1 MSRMA
6 SPGRSTNAPTRVGL
20 LLDSYDQPQWI
31 RRVISDV
38 QSSAVAEVVLVVKNG
53 HVPQE
58 RAGFVRRLWK
68 ERKLLLYKLYSK
80 LDQRLFTLEPDAFEP
95 VDVADLLVSVAEVLV
110 SPTRERFSDSFSPED
125 VEAIRAHDLD
135 VALRFGFRILKG
147 DALHIARHGVW
158 SYHHD
163 DPLVIRGGPPGFWE
177 VMTDDPVTGSM
188 LQVLTE
194 DLDNGRVLY
203 RSWSPTVSR
212 FSVRKNNNNN
222 FWKSSA
228 FVKRMLEGL
237 AAEDGDGLPETESPY
252 RPYSRRVY
260 RAPTNAE
267 MAPLL
272 WGLTKR
278 AATRSI
284 VKTLFFEQ
292 WALAYRFKSSPSDLN
307 DSMSRFE
314 RLVPPKD
321 RFWADPFPVVH
332 SGRHYIFFEEFLYG
346 PGRAH
351 ISVLEVSRTGVV
363 AGPSKALERDYHLS
377 YPFVF
382 EWQDSVFM
390 IPETGANHAVELYR
404 CASFPDRW
412 EPEKI
417 LLEANSPHDATLF
430 EHGDTWWMFV
440 NIEVEGVSTNWDELH
455 LFHATSP
462 LGPWQPHRRN
472 PVKSDVRGSRPA
484 GRLFQRD
491 GALYRPS
498 QDCSRRYGY
507 ATSINRVLRLTPDEY
522 EEEEI
527 SKNLPEWG
535 DGVIG
540 THTLNVL
547 DDLTVVDFL
556 ARRRKIL

>member
-1 MSRMA
+1 MT
-6 SPGRSTNAPTRVGL
+6 SPEPSTDKPLRVGL
-20 LLDSYDQPQWI
+20 LLDSYDQPRWI
-31 RRVISDV
+31 QRVILDV
-38 QSSAVAEVVLVVKNG
+38 QSSSVAEVVLVVKNG

-58 RAGFVRRLWK
+58 RTGFMRRLWK
-68 ERKLLLYKLYSK
+68 QRKLLLYKLYTR

-95 VDVADLLVSVAEVLV
+95 VGVADLLDSVPEIVV
-110 SPTRERFSDSFSPED
+110 SPTMERFSDSFLPED
-125 VEAIRAHDLD
+125 VEAVGAHNLD

-177 VMTDDPVTGSM
+177 VMTDDPVTGSI

-228 FVKRMLEGL
+228 FVKRKLEEL
-237 AAEDGDGLPETESPY
+237 ATSDGDALTEAEPVY
-252 RPYSRRVY
+252 RPYSRPLY
-260 RAPTNAE
+260 RTPTNSQ
-267 MAPLL
+267 MLRL
-272 WGLTKR
+272 SWGLTKR
-278 AATRSI
+278 ATARSF
-284 VKTLFFEQ
+284 VKTFYFEQ
-292 WALAYRFKSSPSDLN
+292 WALAYRFGSSPSDLN
-307 DSMSRFE
+307 DAMFRFE
-314 RLVPPKD
+314 RLVPPKG
-321 RFWADPFPVVH
+321 RFWADPFPATDD
-332 SGRHYIFFEEFLYG
+332 GKHYIFFEEFVARSG
-346 PGRAH
+346 KAH
-351 ISVLEVSRTGVV
+351 ISVLEVNRTGVV
-363 AGPSKALERDYHLS
+363 AGPSKVLERDYHLS

-382 EWQDSVFM
+382 QWQDSYFM
-390 IPETGANHAVELYR
+390 VPETGANRTVELYR
-404 CASFPDRW
+404 SVSFPDRW
-412 EPEKI
+412 ELEKV
-417 LLEANSPHDATLF
+417 LLEAKNPHDATLF
-430 EHGDTWWMFV
+430 EDGDRWWMFV
-440 NIEVEGVSTNWDELH
+440 NIEVEGASTNWDELH

-462 LGPWQPHRRN
+462 LGPWLPHRRN

-484 GRLFQRD
+484 GRLFRRG

-547 DDLTVVDFL
+547 EGFTVVDYL